1 MTCSIKTY
9 KIHTNGTDVTF
20 SKRIVRETKQQTRFA
35 NTRITN
41 QNQLEEEVT
50 ERSFLERGTAGDEEG
65 EMVRRYWLN
74 RVVVWGTA
82 LQQKYNPKVWGGVMN
97 LLISLSGHENGVSSK
112 LDF

>member
-50 ERSFLERGTAGDEEG
+50 ERSLERGTAGDEEG

-74 RVVVWGTA
+74 RVHSGA
-82 LQQKYNPKVWGGVMN
+82 LQQKYNPGVWGGGDELTN
-97 LLISLSGHENGVSSK
+97 LFVGPWELERSVQSG
-112 LDF
+112 FF

>member
-1 MTCSIKTY
+1 LTCSIKTY

-50 ERSFLERGTAGDEEG
+50 ERSFLEGAQREMKKEKWSEDIDSIGFTVGHCNKSTIQGCGGGGDE
-65 EMVRRYWLN
+65 L
-74 RVVVWGTA
+74 T
-82 LQQKYNPKVWGGVMN
+82 N
-97 LLISLSGHENGVSSK
+97 LFVGP
-112 LDF
+112 